1 MWCLLN
7 AQGELVEQ
15 GSTETTIPGLQA
27 LVARLGKDDDLL
39 AVLEVGAMTYLVH
52 DAGTWRVSGQ
62 RFEG

>member
-27 LVARLGKDDDLL
+27 LVARLGKDDLL
-39 AVLEVGAMTYLVH
+39 AGLEVGAMTYLVH

-62 RFEG
+62 HLDG